1 MSFQVYDAI
10 NENPDAP
17 NLPDWPVDT
26 EQKSIIEFHSCECAT
41 EKYWMLQNNN
51 YILLIM
57 FISMALFFCLAT
69 AAVLESIGTYTFSLV
84 RHGRMDNTVKVR

>member
-1 MSFQVYDAI
+1 MYDAI
-10 NENPDAP
+10 NDNPDAP

-26 EQKSIIEFHSCECAT
+26 DQKSIIEFHSCKLYNMYQT
-41 EKYWMLQNNN
+41 ER
-51 YILLIM
+51 YIFLLMI
-57 FISMALFFCLAT
+57 FLFCLAT